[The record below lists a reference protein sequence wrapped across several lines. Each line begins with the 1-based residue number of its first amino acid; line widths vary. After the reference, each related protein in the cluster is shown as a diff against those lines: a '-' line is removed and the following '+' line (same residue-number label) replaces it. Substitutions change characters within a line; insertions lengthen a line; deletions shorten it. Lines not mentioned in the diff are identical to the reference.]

1 MNVSTLVKNRD
12 RAKQLLAFDGMQ
24 YGRCRPTDIDLS
36 VDFQGNMFVFAEL
49 KGVGVQLTLGQR
61 IHLTGLVDAITAG
74 GKQAVAILAHH
85 DTKDCDHDVH
95 CAESIVHSVYYGG
108 GGNWERIFGEI
119 TLDKFITDLHN
130 VYQFERKAGAAR

>member
-1 MNVSTLVKNRD
+1 MNQSKLVQNRD

-24 YGRCRPTDIDLS
+24 YGKCRPTDVDLS

-49 KGVGVQLTLGQR
+49 KGKGVQLTLGQR

-85 DTKDCDHDVH
+85 DTPDTEHDVH
-95 CAESIVHSVYYGG
+95 CAESIVHSAYYGG
-108 GGNWERIFGEI
+108 GGNWERIFGEK
-119 TLDKFITDLHN
+119 TLDKFITEIHN
-130 VYQFERKAGAAR
+130 IYQFERSMK